1 VLLTLTPLLLFSQDD
16 TNKVVL
22 DFDIAKLIAL
32 DLEEFDRLVVVDS
45 INKIEIKNLNSQVG
59 LLESAYSDKSSQI
72 GLLSNTIQI
81 LNSQL
86 EAEKLNKP
94 KSNWFTWAL
103 AVIAAGGLGFVIG
116 SF

>member
-1 VLLTLTPLLLFSQDD
+1 MLTVLVCTSQDD

-22 DFDIAKLIAL
+22 DFDIAKLVAL
-32 DLEEFDRLVVVDS
+32 DLEEKDRLVVVDS
-45 INKIEIKNLNSQVG
+45 INKIEIKNLNSQIG
-59 LLESAYSDKSSQI
+59 LLEIAYNDKSSQI

-94 KSNWFTWAL
+94 KSNWFTWTL
-103 AVIAAGGLGFVIG
+103 AVIAAAGTGFVIG
-116 SF
+116 SL

>member
-1 VLLTLTPLLLFSQDD
+1 MQIALVCTSQDD

-22 DFDIAKLIAL
+22 DFNIAKLVAL
-32 DLEEFDRLVVVDS
+32 DLEEKDRLVVVDS

-103 AVIAAGGLGFVIG
+103 AVVAAGGAGFVIG
-116 SF
+116 SM